1 MLFVGVVIYDKFIS
15 PSKPSET
22 IKYVKETEIVEKV
35 HKVFV
40 TKEVEN
46 KNISTKTI
54 TEKIDNK
61 GKVTDRITQLVT
73 DLSTTN
79 KDLNL
84 GINKEATTF
93 SNEKLLV
100 SDNYKRKWL
109 LGIGLNDVIMLKNVS
124 SVSLDNINLQV
135 GYNPIGN
142 IWVLSSFNL
151 SSTPVVSLSL
161 ALTL

>member
-54 TEKIDNK
+54 TEKIDNT
-61 GKVTDRITQLVT
+61 GKVTDRVTQFVT

-93 SNEKLLV
+93 SNEKLLL
-100 SDNYKRKWL
+100 DNRKRKWL
-109 LGIGLNDVIMLKNVS
+109 LGIGLNNAIMLKNVS
-124 SVSLDNINLQV
+124 SVSLDNINLQI
-135 GYNPIGN
+135 GYNPIGS
-142 IWVLSSFNL
+142 IWVLSSVNL

>member
-54 TEKIDNK
+54 TEKIDNT
-61 GKVTDRITQLVT
+61 GKVTDRVTQFVT

-84 GINKEATTF
+84 GINKDINTST
-93 SNEKLLV
+93 SEKISL
-100 SDNYKRKWL
+100 DNYKRKWL
-109 LGIGLNDVIMLKNVS
+109 LGIGLNNAIMLKNVS

-142 IWVLSSFNL
+142 IWVLSSVNL